1 MSLVEAFLPAAVA
14 KTENWINQM
23 RDRHRPVARSL
34 RQNERE
40 ILENYFEAELL
51 DAIRLKE
58 VSQIEKPPFYEGL
71 RSQLSF
77 VGMRITFDFTNATGI
92 TFDNCVLLN
101 QSPLTMDL
109 LFHELVHAEQY
120 RRLGVSRFAAAYVRG
135 FAECG
140 FVHQDIPLEMI
151 AIALTDR
158 YLASEK
164 FGVSEQIAT
173 WLSTKDY

>member
-1 MSLVEAFLPAAVA
+1 
-14 KTENWINQM
+14 M

-34 RQNERE
+34 QQNERE
-40 ILENYFEAELL
+40 ILENYFDAELL

-120 RRLGVSRFAAAYVRG
+120 RQVGCFAICCRVRSRIRRMRLRPSGYSAGDDCDRAYRSVLGVREIWGQRTNR
-135 FAECG
+135 
-140 FVHQDIPLEMI
+140 D
-151 AIALTDR
+151 
-158 YLASEK
+158 LAQHK
-164 FGVSEQIAT
+164 R
-173 WLSTKDY
+173 LLKH